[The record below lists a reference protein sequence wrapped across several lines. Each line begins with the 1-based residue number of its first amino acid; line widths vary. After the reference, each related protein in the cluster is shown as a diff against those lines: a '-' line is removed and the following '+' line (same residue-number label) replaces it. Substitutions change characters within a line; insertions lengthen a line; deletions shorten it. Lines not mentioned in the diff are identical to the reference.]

1 MGIEC
6 DVMLITVLQ
15 AELFDII
22 KFDILIYVHHIN
34 ITGTLSSDDENYQLI

>member
-6 DVMLITVLQ
+6 DFMFIIVLQ

-22 KFDILIYVHHIN
+22 KFDIHASYHYHMDPL
-34 ITGTLSSDDENYQLI
+34 T